1 MRSWNGRVISINNVT
16 FRIVLGQV
24 RSILLLSQVRGLLR
38 FLSNHSV
45 LSPDGSLHS
54 RDRNM
59 AGLLELGKCHYRRTK
74 KLVLG
79 NLRWPRFGS
88 RILHFPCFY
97 FCHSWSYESISKV
110 APQPASQRYAFT
122 NELLWHHPTGENCQQ
137 ILERF
142 VHYWWYHTA
151 VCHGFYL
158 VFTRNYWDDR
168 SD

>member
-1 MRSWNGRVISINNVT
+1 MRSWSGRVISISNVT
-16 FRIVLGQV
+16 SHIVLGQV

-74 KLVLG
+74 KLVFG

-88 RILHFPCFY
+88 RILLFPCFH
-97 FCHSWSYESISKV
+97 FFHSWSHGSISKV
-110 APQPASQRYAFT
+110 APQPSSQRHAFT
-122 NELLWHHPTGENCQQ
+122 NELL
-137 ILERF
+137 
-142 VHYWWYHTA
+142 
-151 VCHGFYL
+151 
-158 VFTRNYWDDR
+158 
-168 SD
+168 

>member
-1 MRSWNGRVISINNVT
+1 MRSWSGRVISISNVT
-16 FRIVLGQV
+16 SRIVLGQV

-38 FLSNHSV
+38 FFSNHSI

-88 RILHFPCFY
+88 RILLFPCFH
-97 FCHSWSYESISKV
+97 FFHSWSHGSISKV
-110 APQPASQRYAFT
+110 APQPSSQRHAFT
-122 NELLWHHPTGENCQQ
+122 NELL
-137 ILERF
+137 
-142 VHYWWYHTA
+142 
-151 VCHGFYL
+151 
-158 VFTRNYWDDR
+158 
-168 SD
+168 